1 MIRMVVGLGNPP
13 RKYQDTRHNLGYK
26 VLDLLLENFKLK
38 LKAGRGDY
46 HFAATEIDNRD
57 IYLVKPNT
65 YMNDSGLAVL
75 QAVEKF
81 GLNPE
86 ELLVVC
92 DDFNLPL
99 GKTRI
104 RERGSEGGHK
114 GLRSIIYHL
123 NSQEFPRVRLGIG
136 LPPSGVPAE
145 EYVLEKF
152 SSEEKKIVN
161 EMLDKACQVVTTAL
175 SLGIKESMQKFN

>member
-1 MIRMVVGLGNPP
+1 MVVGLGNPP

-26 VLDLLLENFKLK
+26 VLDSLLENFKLK
-38 LKAGRGDY
+38 LKAGKGDY
-46 HFAATEIDNRD
+46 YFTATEIDKRET
-57 IYLVKPNT
+57 YLVKPST
-65 YMNDSGLAVL
+65 YMNDSGVAVL

-81 GLNPE
+81 DIKPE

-99 GKTRI
+99 GKLRI

-123 NSQEFPRVRLGIG
+123 NSQEFPRIRLGIG
-136 LPPSGVPAE
+136 LPPAGVPTE

-152 SSEEKKIVN
+152 NPVEKKILN
-161 EMLDKACQVVTTAL
+161 EMLDKACQAITTAL
-175 SLGIKESMQKFN
+175 SLGIKESMQKLN

>member
-46 HFAATEIDNRD
+46 YFAATEIDNRE
-57 IYLVKPNT
+57 IYLVKPSI
-65 YMNDSGLAVL
+65 YMNDSGLPVL

-81 GLNPE
+81 GINPE
-86 ELLVVC
+86 ELIAIC

-99 GKTRI
+99 GKIRI

-114 GLRSIIYHL
+114 GLRSMIYHL

-136 LPPSGVPAE
+136 SPPAGVPAE

-152 SSEEKKIVN
+152 NLEEKKFVN
-161 EMLDKACQVVTTAL
+161 EMLDRASQAAMTAL

>member
-26 VLDLLLENFKLK
+26 VLDLVLENFKLK
-38 LKAGRGDY
+38 LKAGKGDY
-46 HFAATEIDNRD
+46 YFASTEIDNRE
-57 IYLVKPNT
+57 IYLVKPSN
-65 YMNDSGLAVL
+65 YMNDSGLGVL
-75 QAVEKF
+75 QATEKF
-81 GLNPE
+81 GLKPE

-99 GKTRI
+99 GKIRI
-104 RERGSEGGHK
+104 REKGSEGGHK

-123 NSQEFPRVRLGIG
+123 GSQDFPRIRLGIG
-136 LPPSGVPAE
+136 LPPSEVPAE

-152 SSEEKKIVN
+152 NAPEKEIVD
-161 EMLDKACQVVTTAL
+161 ELLQKGCQAAITAL
-175 SLGIKESMQKFN
+175 TMSLSESMQKFN

>member
-1 MIRMVVGLGNPP
+1 MLRMVVGLGNPH

-38 LKAGRGDY
+38 LKAGKGDY
-46 HFAATEIDNRD
+46 HFATTEIDNRE
-57 IYLVKPNT
+57 IYLVKPST
-65 YMNDSGLAVL
+65 YMNDSGLAVI

-81 GLNPE
+81 SINPE
-86 ELLVVC
+86 ELLVFC

-99 GKTRI
+99 GKIRI

-114 GLRSIIYHL
+114 GLRSTIYHL
-123 NSQEFPRVRLGIG
+123 NSQEFPRIRLGIG
-136 LPPSGVPAE
+136 LPPAGVPAE

-152 SSEEKKIVN
+152 SPEEKKIVN
-161 EMLDKACQVVTTAL
+161 EMLDKACQAVMTAL

>member
-13 RKYQDTRHNLGYK
+13 RKYQDPRHNLGYK

-57 IYLVKPNT
+57 IYLVKPDT

-75 QAVEKF
+75 QAV
-81 GLNPE
+81 
-86 ELLVVC
+86 
-92 DDFNLPL
+92 
-99 GKTRI
+99 
-104 RERGSEGGHK
+104 
-114 GLRSIIYHL
+114 
-123 NSQEFPRVRLGIG
+123 
-136 LPPSGVPAE
+136 
-145 EYVLEKF
+145 EKF